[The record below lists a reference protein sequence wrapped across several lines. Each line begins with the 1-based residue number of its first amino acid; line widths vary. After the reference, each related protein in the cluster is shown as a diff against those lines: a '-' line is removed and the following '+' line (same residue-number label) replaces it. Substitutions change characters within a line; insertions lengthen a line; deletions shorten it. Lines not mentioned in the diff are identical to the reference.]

1 MFGTGQAPI
10 RTAQDLQIISGLP
23 PLVREEDQFRAMV
36 TLRNT
41 SAKAMKVQVTP
52 RATLLEL
59 AAQTVEIPAGE
70 AREVAWNVTAPAQLG
85 DRKSTRLNSSHL
97 VISYAV
103 F

>member
-1 MFGTGQAPI
+1 
-10 RTAQDLQIISGLP
+10 
-23 PLVREEDQFRAMV
+23 EDQFRAMV

-70 AREVAWNVTAPAQLG
+70 AREVGWNVTAPAQLG
-85 DRKSTRLNSSHL
+85 QTRAESLIWEIEARDTAGGDKPASDRL
-97 VISYAV
+97 
-103 F
+103 